1 MSGMHE
7 LHRVPVPTATHRTS
21 ADDAL
26 PAAYRILP
34 ASVDFCV
41 PDFHAHYRDGDQTLA
56 PRPRD
61 AGEWFD
67 AFVDRIAQACGREF
81 LPVCRI
87 SDGEFR
93 FLLGDQPPD
102 VRLPRAR
109 RLAIRLRSRLARL
122 RHRGRFRAQ
131 TLRTVSSGVFT
142 AAEWRAERAR
152 YGGLLG
158 TLAERGMLAIHLSYG
173 QNRPFQEHFFP
184 ALGEWLR
191 RHEIVLDDRN
201 YVPFYFV
208 YAALTGPRR
217 AEWLRGRRIL
227 VVHGSTGDRKRR
239 IQERLREL
247 GAAKVEW
254 CAISA
259 DRAYYDVVDTAA
271 FRGRVDLALVGAGVG
286 KPNVLLQLEPL
297 GVPCIDAGYVFE
309 VWAEDDRKWERPFCV
324 PDTDWDADRVRFGG
338 LQGIADATRH
348 GWFFPRAGQ

>member
-1 MSGMHE
+1 MSDTLSDDE
-7 LHRVPVPTATHRTS
+7 LP
-21 ADDAL
+21 
-26 PAAYRILP
+26 PAYQILSYTIELDIP
-34 ASVDFCV
+34 G
-41 PDFHAHYRDGDQTLA
+41 FHAHFRPGDRTLA
-56 PRPRD
+56 PRRRRT
-61 AGEWFD
+61 AEWFD
-67 AFVDRIAQACGREF
+67 GFVDRVAGACGREY
-81 LPVCRI
+81 LPICRM

-102 VRLPRAR
+102 VRLRRLRRWAIMFR
-109 RLAIRLRSRLARL
+109 RLASHL
-122 RHRGRFRAQ
+122 RHRGSFRAS
-131 TLRTVSSGVFT
+131 TRPSVSSGVFS
-142 AAEWRAERAR
+142 ADEWQAEREHYGNMIADLAAR
-152 YGGLLG
+152 GLLA
-158 TLAERGMLAIHLSYG
+158 LHLSYG
-173 QNRPFQEHFFP
+173 RDRPFQEHFFP
-184 ALGEWLR
+184 ALGDWLR
-191 RHEIVLDDRN
+191 LHGISLDDNN

-217 AEWLRGRRIL
+217 SDWIRGRRIL

-271 FRGRVDLALVGAGVG
+271 FRGRVDLAFVGAGVG